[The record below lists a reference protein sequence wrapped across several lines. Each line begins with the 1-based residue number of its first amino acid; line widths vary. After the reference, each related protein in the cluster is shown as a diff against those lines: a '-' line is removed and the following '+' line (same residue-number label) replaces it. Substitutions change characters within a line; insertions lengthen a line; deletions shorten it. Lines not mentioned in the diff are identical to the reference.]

1 MMMNNLD
8 LIERFLKYVK
18 IDTESMHESELTPST
33 LKQLDLGKVL
43 VQELHDLGLNDAYM
57 SSEGVVYAWL
67 KSNMD
72 HEVDRIGFVAH
83 MDTSPDMSGK
93 NVNPHI
99 IENYDGSTI
108 VLNEKLNITMSPN
121 DFPSLKMDVG
131 SDLIVTDGTTLLG
144 ADDKAGV
151 AEIMDMIQYF
161 VCHPEVKHGDI
172 SIAFT
177 PDEEVG
183 RGTENFDVDVFNADY
198 AYTVDGGNAS
208 DVDFE
213 NFNAS
218 SAKVIVNG
226 LSIHPGTAKNKMKN
240 SLLMAMEF
248 QSLLPVFDNPAYTE
262 GYEGFNHLTTMSGDC
277 ERTVMNYIIRNHDR
291 DLLNKQKRDFENA
304 KNFMNCKYGEGTI
317 ELIIEETY
325 ANMRTYIEQKMEMID
340 QVYEVITEMGL
351 TPKSSAIRGGTDGA
365 SLTYMGLPCPNLGT
379 GGRNCHGKFEY
390 ASINEMRQVSELL
403 KGIVIKVA
411 SR

>member
-121 DFPSLKMDVG
+121 DFPSLKTDVG

-144 ADDKAGV
+144 ADDKAGA

>member
-1 MMMNNLD
+1 MNNLD

-57 SSEGVVYAWL
+57 SSEGIVYAWL

-93 NVNPHI
+93 NVNPRI

-121 DFPSLKMDVG
+121 DFPSLKTDVG

-340 QVYEVITEMGL
+340 QVYEVISEMGL